1 MRPEGT
7 LLAGSVACALAAA
20 CGEGARDAPSAPPP
34 SVAAPPA
41 PSSPAPISP
50 SAVEAELETA
60 PVELLKFQFTSAV
73 KDREPVDRL
82 EVARP
87 GSRVYAHLTLRNRT
101 GRDRGVHVEFLIEG
115 KKRTELDLPVKESW
129 SFRTWGYNTLQAKD
143 RGALVVSVTDDE
155 GHPLGDF
162 TLPIAQ

>member
-1 MRPEGT
+1 
-7 LLAGSVACALAAA
+7 
-20 CGEGARDAPSAPPP
+20 
-34 SVAAPPA
+34 
-41 PSSPAPISP
+41 
-50 SAVEAELETA
+50 
-60 PVELLKFQFTSAV
+60 V